1 MKCNKCDKES
11 RRCTIQFLGAI
22 YFSKMKLQ
30 KIESDVA
37 NKTDLNVVVWGDFVQ
52 ISLELTMLTGLS
64 RIQFDLQ
71 SNKHSTNGSKK
82 DFVVPRIFTEASLHL
97 SGQRCT

>member
-30 KIESDVA
+30 KIERDVA

-52 ISLELTMLTGLS
+52 ISLELTVLTGLS
-64 RIQFDLQ
+64 RIQFDL
-71 SNKHSTNGSKK
+71 
-82 DFVVPRIFTEASLHL
+82 
-97 SGQRCT
+97 